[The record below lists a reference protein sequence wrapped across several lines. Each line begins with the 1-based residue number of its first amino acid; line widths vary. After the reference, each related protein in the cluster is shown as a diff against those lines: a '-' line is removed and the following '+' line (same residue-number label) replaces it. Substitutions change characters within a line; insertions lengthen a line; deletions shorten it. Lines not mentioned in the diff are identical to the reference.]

1 LIQRP
6 LAQTEPK
13 RHDTCKNW
21 GPVAVLVERFSR
33 FSLFLCGEVRR
44 GVGVGEEGWWGRV
57 VFHYLPKFKLGART
71 AAHGVTDLKNNY
83 ILSYLNISLFFLGYL
98 NW

>member
-1 LIQRP
+1 M
-6 LAQTEPK
+6 
-13 RHDTCKNW
+13 
-21 GPVAVLVERFSR
+21 
-33 FSLFLCGEVRR
+33 
-44 GVGVGEEGWWGRV
+44 

-98 NW
+98 N